1 MFVGLGREVTQKKG
15 VIRKMRINTNVSAI
29 IANHHLNKTDN
40 MLSQSMQRLSS
51 GLRLNRAEDDSAAIA
66 IAKRMHTQID
76 SISQTGRNG
85 NDGVSVVQTAEGAL
99 NEVHSM
105 LQRMRELAV
114 QGANGTNSDEDRAAI
129 QKEVENLKEE
139 IVRVSEQTQFGNITL
154 LDGSLDRRSY
164 CTVTNLTGV
173 TGITNT
179 SSLGRV
185 VSSTDSVSAGIYGI
199 KVTGKAEQAKVDIG
213 VTLQGATVDKA
224 NKGIVKINSV
234 EISIEEG
241 DTKETIEAKII
252 DTASKIGA
260 TYING
265 TFTTEE
271 YGSAAKV
278 KVEFSN
284 DQVAALFSTT
294 PTTQYS
300 VEAESIEMTISGT
313 LPVETGKAGTIE
325 IDGYTVNI
333 DENDDENAIKSKLSA
348 AAAAKNINYADGT
361 FSKSSGEKVKIV
373 FLNDAMKELFSTS
386 PAAKDSIEVKGK
398 DVVATLD
405 MDGTGKREGFA
416 STAKWST
423 EREYVT
429 ITDNSGFNM
438 RVQVSELGDYSFEV
452 TDIGTMPIQIGV
464 AEGQILDIRIQTVD
478 LETLSLT
485 NVNCSTEEGCTN
497 ALADLDKAISYIS
510 NVRGCLGAYQNRL
523 ESAVRSIE
531 VAEESATGALS
542 QIEDTDMAEE
552 MTYYTQMNVL
562 TQAGVSVLAQ
572 ANERPQIV
580 LQLLQ

>member
-1 MFVGLGREVTQKKG
+1 MPWKKG
-15 VIRKMRINTNVSAI
+15 VTRKMRINTNVSAI

-66 IAKRMHTQID
+66 IAKRMHTQIN

-129 QKEVENLKEE
+129 QEEVENLKEE
-139 IVRVSEQTQFGNITL
+139 IVRISEQTQFGNITL

-164 CTVTNLTGV
+164 CTATNLNGGKIQIAGTDV
-173 TGITNT
+173 ENT

-185 VSSTDSVSAGIYGI
+185 VSSTDSVPANTYGV
-199 KVTGKAEQAKVDIG
+199 KVTAKAEQAEVGIKLADSFSG
-213 VTLQGATVDKA
+213 TVDNT

-241 DTKETIEAKII
+241 DTKETIESKII
-252 DTASKIGA
+252 ETASKIGA
-260 TYING
+260 SYINEK
-265 TFTTEE
+265 FTTDE

-284 DQVAALFSTT
+284 DQVAALFDTT
-294 PTTQYS
+294 PTAQYS
-300 VEAESIEMTISGT
+300 VESESIEMTISEAA
-313 LPVETGKAGTIE
+313 LPVGTAGTIE
-325 IDGYTVNI
+325 IDGESVSIELSDSKNDI
-333 DENDDENAIKSKLSA
+333 ENKLRA
-348 AAAAKNINYADGT
+348 AATAKGINYADGT
-361 FSKSSGEKVKIV
+361 FSKSSGEKIEIV
-373 FLNDAMKELFSTS
+373 FLNDDMKNLFSTS
-386 PAAKDSIEVKGK
+386 PSATKSVEKKGR
-398 DVVATLD
+398 DVEATLNID
-405 MDGTGKREGFA
+405 SNGTKGFA

-423 EREYVT
+423 ERDYVT

-438 RVQVSELGDYSFEV
+438 RVKVSEVGIYSFEV
-452 TDIGTMPIQIGV
+452 TDMGTMPIQIGI
-464 AEGQILDIRIQTVD
+464 AEGQILDLRVQTVD

-497 ALADLDKAISYIS
+497 ALKDLDKAISYIS
-510 NVRGCLGAYQNRL
+510 TVRGCLGAYQNRL
-523 ESAVRSIE
+523 ESAVRSID